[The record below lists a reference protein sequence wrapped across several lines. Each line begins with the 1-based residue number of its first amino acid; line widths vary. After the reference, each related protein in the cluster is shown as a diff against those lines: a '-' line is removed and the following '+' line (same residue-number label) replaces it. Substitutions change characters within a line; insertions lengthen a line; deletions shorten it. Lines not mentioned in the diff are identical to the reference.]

1 METETP
7 ISTEVL
13 PSPTEIAEAPATVA
27 EETAAAEPAPEAG
40 TEPEPTPTEEV
51 KPWAAIS
58 DPFDLLELEDLKPHL
73 ERREARIE
81 NRIKGEYQGQFEEAT
96 KSWTATEAHKQL
108 AGIYG
113 NILQKL
119 EDADI
124 DGSTKLIDRLEAAV
138 EPLTETYKNALRSEG
153 GTRAGNQLWKEMLAT
168 VDAKGQDKLEDFA
181 SNPKRSWG
189 DVMKHYAEVVGE
201 SRYNDGFKKGMESR
215 DKALAEKAKAE
226 GRAGEGPNTAPARA
240 GGERRPTVAEYSAA
254 TSEQRRKWREEE
266 VKVQI

>member
-51 KPWAAIS
+51 KPWASIS

-96 KSWTATEAHKQL
+96 KSWQSTEAHKQL

-124 DGSTKLIDRLEAAV
+124 DGSAKLIDRLEAAV

-153 GTRAGNQLWKEMLAT
+153 GTRAGNQFWREMLAT
-168 VDAKGQDKLEDFA
+168 VDAKSQDKLEDFA
-181 SNPKRSWG
+181 ANPKRSWG

-201 SRYNDGFKKGMESR
+201 ARYNAGFGEGKKAGE
-215 DKALAEKAKAE
+215 KAAAEKAKAE
-226 GRAGEGPNTAPARA
+226 GRAGEGPNTAPAQA
-240 GGERRPTVAEYSAA
+240 GGGRPTLAQYTSA
-254 TSEQRRKWREEE
+254 TPEQRKKWRDEGVE
-266 VKVQI
+266 VQI